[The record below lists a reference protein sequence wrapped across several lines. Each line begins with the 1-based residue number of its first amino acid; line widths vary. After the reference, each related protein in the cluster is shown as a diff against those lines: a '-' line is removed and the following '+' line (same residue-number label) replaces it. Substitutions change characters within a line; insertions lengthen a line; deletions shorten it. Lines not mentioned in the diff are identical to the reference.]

1 MALARGRGLRVAL
14 FPSRVSALPY
24 AFAHPAAVVPVAKM
38 LGARAVPSALAI
50 GAMIPDAWY
59 IVPLLERDHG
69 HELPGALLFCIP
81 AGLLAYAAFHL
92 IFKQPLLALAPRWLA
107 ERLAPW
113 ATPGLPRA
121 RWHRVL
127 LSLLAGIATHLAWDA
142 LTHAEYFSI
151 LETPVAG
158 GIRLHQ
164 VLQHASTLLGTWFL
178 ATWIR
183 RKLHATQP
191 IAALGA
197 LDDRIRYAVTAAM
210 VGLPAAAFL
219 IALRA
224 FEAEPAPLA
233 LRAAGVT
240 ALSAFGLLA
249 LFFSVGWK
257 LAR

>member
-1 MALARGRGLRVAL
+1 M
-14 FPSRVSALPY
+14 
-24 AFAHPAAVVPVAKM
+24 
-38 LGARAVPSALAI
+38 PSALAI

-59 IVPLLERDHG
+59 IVPLLEREHG
-69 HELPGALLFCIP
+69 HELPGALLFCVP

-92 IFKQPLLALAPRWLA
+92 IFKQPLLALAPRRLA

-113 ATPGLPRA
+113 TTPGMPRA

-142 LTHAEYFSI
+142 FTHAGYFAI
-151 LETPVAG
+151 LETTVAG
-158 GIRLHQ
+158 GLRLHQ

-183 RKLHATQP
+183 RKLRATQP
-191 IAALGA
+191 IATLCV
-197 LDDRIRYAVTAAM
+197 LDERLRYAVMAAM
-210 VGLPAAAFL
+210 AGVPAAAFFL
-219 IALRA
+219 ALRT

-233 LRAAGVT
+233 VRAAGVT

>member
-1 MALARGRGLRVAL
+1 
-14 FPSRVSALPY
+14 
-24 AFAHPAAVVPVAKM
+24 M

-59 IVPLLERDHG
+59 IVPFLERGHG
-69 HELPGALLFCIP
+69 HDLPGALLFCVP

-107 ERLAPW
+107 ERLAAW
-113 ATPGLPRA
+113 TTPGLPRA

-127 LSLLAGIATHLAWDA
+127 LSLLAGIATHLAWDVF
-142 LTHAEYFSI
+142 THTGHLPI
-151 LETPVAG
+151 LDARVAG
-158 GIRLHQ
+158 GPHLHQ
-164 VLQHASTLLGTWFL
+164 VLQHASTLLGSAFL
-178 ATWIR
+178 AVWVW
-183 RKLHATQP
+183 RKLRATQP
-191 IAALGA
+191 MATLRV
-197 LDDRIRYAVTAAM
+197 LDDRLRYAVVVAIT
-210 VGLPAAAFL
+210 GLPAVAFL
-219 IALRA
+219 VTLRA
-224 FEAEPAPLA
+224 FEGEPMQLA

>member
-1 MALARGRGLRVAL
+1 
-14 FPSRVSALPY
+14 
-24 AFAHPAAVVPVAKM
+24 
-38 LGARAVPSALAI
+38 
-50 GAMIPDAWY
+50 
-59 IVPLLERDHG
+59 VPLLDRDHG

-92 IFKQPLLALAPRWLA
+92 IFKQPLLALAPRRLA

-113 ATPGLPRA
+113 TTPGLPRA

-142 LTHAEYFSI
+142 FTHAGYFSI
-151 LETPVAG
+151 LETTLAG

-164 VLQHASTLLGTWFL
+164 VLQHASTLLGTGFL
-178 ATWIR
+178 AAWIR
-183 RKLHATQP
+183 RKLRATQP
-191 IAALGA
+191 MATFGA
-197 LDDRIRYAVTAAM
+197 LDDRLRYAVTAALT
-210 VGLPAAAFL
+210 GLPAAAFF

>member
-1 MALARGRGLRVAL
+1 
-14 FPSRVSALPY
+14 
-24 AFAHPAAVVPVAKM
+24 M

-59 IVPLLERDHG
+59 LVPLLEREDG
-69 HELPGALLFCIP
+69 HNLPGALLFCVP
-81 AGLLAYAAFHL
+81 AGLFAYAAFHL

-107 ERLAPW
+107 ERLAAW

-142 LTHAEYFSI
+142 FTHTGHFAI
-151 LETPVAG
+151 LDARVAG
-158 GIRLHQ
+158 GLYLHR
-164 VLQHASTLLGTWFL
+164 VLQHASTLLGTAFL
-178 ATWIR
+178 AVWAW
-183 RKLHATQP
+183 RKLRATQP
-191 IAALGA
+191 MATLRV
-197 LDDRIRYAVTAAM
+197 LDDRLRYAVMAVMT
-210 VGLPAAAFL
+210 GLPAAAFL
-219 IALRA
+219 VALRT
-224 FEAEPAPLA
+224 FEAEPAQLA

-249 LFFSVGWK
+249 LSFSVGWK

>member
-1 MALARGRGLRVAL
+1 
-14 FPSRVSALPY
+14 
-24 AFAHPAAVVPVAKM
+24 M

-59 IVPLLERDHG
+59 IAPLVEREHG
-69 HELPGALLFCIP
+69 HELPGALLFCVP

-107 ERLAPW
+107 ERLAAW
-113 ATPGLPRA
+113 TTPGLPRV

-127 LSLLAGIATHLAWDA
+127 LSLLAGIATHLAWDVF
-142 LTHAEYFSI
+142 THIGHLPI
-151 LETPVAG
+151 LDARVAG
-158 GIRLHQ
+158 GLYLHQ
-164 VLQHASTLLGTWFL
+164 VLQHASTLLGTAFL
-178 ATWIR
+178 AVWTW

-191 IAALGA
+191 MVTLCV
-197 LDDRIRYAVTAAM
+197 LDDRLRYAVMAAIT
-210 VGLPAAAFL
+210 GLPAAAFL
-219 IALRA
+219 VALRA

-249 LFFSVGWK
+249 LLFSVGWK

>member
-1 MALARGRGLRVAL
+1 
-14 FPSRVSALPY
+14 
-24 AFAHPAAVVPVAKM
+24 M

-59 IVPLLERDHG
+59 IVPLLEREHG
-69 HELPGALLFCIP
+69 HELPGALLFCVP
-81 AGLLAYAAFHL
+81 AGLLAYVAFHL

-107 ERLAPW
+107 ERLAAW
-113 ATPGLPRA
+113 TTRGLPRA

-142 LTHAEYFSI
+142 FTHTGHFPI
-151 LETPVAG
+151 LDARVAG
-158 GIRLHQ
+158 GLYLHQ
-164 VLQHASTLLGTWFL
+164 VLQHASTLLGTAFL
-178 ATWIR
+178 AVWAW
-183 RKLHATQP
+183 RKLRATQP
-191 IAALGA
+191 MATLRV
-197 LDDRIRYAVTAAM
+197 LDDGFRYAAMAAM
-210 VGLPAAAFL
+210 TGLPAAAFL
-219 IALRA
+219 VALRA

>member
-1 MALARGRGLRVAL
+1 
-14 FPSRVSALPY
+14 
-24 AFAHPAAVVPVAKM
+24 M

-59 IVPLLERDHG
+59 IAPLVEREHG
-69 HELPGALLFCIP
+69 HELPGALLFCVP

-107 ERLAPW
+107 ERLAAW
-113 ATPGLPRA
+113 TTPGLPRV

-127 LSLLAGIATHLAWDA
+127 LSLLAGIATHLAWDVF
-142 LTHAEYFSI
+142 THIGHLPI
-151 LETPVAG
+151 LDARVAG
-158 GIRLHQ
+158 GPYLHQ
-164 VLQHASTLLGTWFL
+164 VLQHASTLLGTAFL
-178 ATWIR
+178 AVWTW
-183 RKLHATQP
+183 RKLRATQP
-191 IAALGA
+191 MVTLRV
-197 LDDRIRYAVTAAM
+197 LDERLRYAVMAAIT
-210 VGLPAAAFL
+210 GLPAAAFL
-219 IALRA
+219 VALRA

-249 LFFSVGWK
+249 LLFSVGWK

>member
-1 MALARGRGLRVAL
+1 
-14 FPSRVSALPY
+14 
-24 AFAHPAAVVPVAKM
+24 M
-38 LGARAVPSALAI
+38 LGTKVVPSALAI

-59 IVPLLERDHG
+59 IVPLLEREHG

-107 ERLAPW
+107 GRLAAW
-113 ATPGLPRA
+113 TTPGLPRV

-142 LTHAEYFSI
+142 CTHTGHFPI
-151 LETPVAG
+151 LDTRVG
-158 GIRLHQ
+158 GLYLHQ

-178 ATWIR
+178 ATWIWR
-183 RKLHATQP
+183 TLRATQP
-191 IAALGA
+191 MVTLRV
-197 LDDRIRYAVTAAM
+197 LDERFRYAVMAAIT
-210 VGLPAAAFL
+210 GLPAAAFL
-219 IALRA
+219 VALRA

-233 LRAAGVT
+233 LRAAGGT
-240 ALSAFGLLA
+240 ALSAFGLVA
-249 LFFSVGWK
+249 LLYSLGWK